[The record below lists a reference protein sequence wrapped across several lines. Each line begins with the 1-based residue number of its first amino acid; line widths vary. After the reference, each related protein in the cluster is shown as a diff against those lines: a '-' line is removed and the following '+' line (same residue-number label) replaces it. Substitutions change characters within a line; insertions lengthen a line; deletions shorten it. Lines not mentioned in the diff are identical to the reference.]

1 MSGLFGSKPA
11 APVPTP
17 TPTPTVPDSS
27 AADRATEKQNAQDRQ
42 RRMLGGK
49 SGNILTSD
57 SGIQDDPQN
66 KQKKLLGA

>member
-17 TPTPTVPDSS
+17 APAVPDYA
-27 AADRATEKQNAQDRQ
+27 AADRATATQNAQDRQ

-57 SGIQDDPQN
+57 SGIQDDTQN